1 MKPAP
6 TSDQIRTRLKVR
18 HLQTKAA
25 LAQKHPQ
32 AQNFLEEAG
41 IDLGQIRQHST
52 KLLTAGALGGALLIP
67 GAVQTDEIKPEPL
80 IKRPEATSPA
90 AQVQEGTVE
99 LDSSNDHKITLPTP
113 IAQALESG
121 GQIQKTGS
129 REFIVANFQKSLPQ
143 IVNKFNP
150 PFLTREDE
158 KIVEKII
165 TNGTKVPTK
174 ATLEGEHLN
183 TTYGYIGAEQHLKRF
198 PGDTIDRHSSKVEGM
213 APGLGGFGY
222 FTENGVL
229 TPDAIEREKY
239 YVCAQL
245 MYLPDWKERVRYLA
259 KWYKWRKMIV
269 VNADNGNAVVAVM
282 GDAGPAAWTG
292 KHFGGSP
299 EVMTELGGSK
309 YKKGR
314 VIMMFVDDP
323 NNEIPL
329 GPIKYNE
336 LPDKIVQAI

>member
-1 MKPAP
+1 MNPAQDLH
-6 TSDQIRTRLKVR
+6 DQIRSKLKLR
-18 HLQTKAA
+18 HLQARSK
-25 LAQKHPQ
+25 LSKKHPH
-32 AQNFLEEAG
+32 AQSFLEEAG
-41 IDLGQIRQHST
+41 IDLGQIRQHSS
-52 KLLTAGALGGALLIP
+52 KLLTAGAIGGALLIP
-67 GAVQTDEIKPEPL
+67 GTVQTYEIKPEPL
-80 IKRPEATSPA
+80 IKEPQSSESA
-90 AQVQEGTVE
+90 AVAPGTLE
-99 LDSSNDHKITLPTP
+99 FESENTKIALPTP
-113 IAQALESG
+113 VAQALERG
-121 GQIQKTGS
+121 GQIESKGS
-129 REFIVANFQKSLPQ
+129 REYLIANFQKGLPQ

-150 PFLTREDE
+150 PFLTRDDE
-158 KIVEKII
+158 KVVEKMI
-165 TNGTKVPTK
+165 TNATHVSTK

-183 TTYGYIGAEQHLKRF
+183 TAYGYIGAEQHLKRF
-198 PGDTIDRHSSKVEGM
+198 PGDTISQHSSQVEGM

-239 YVCAQL
+239 YVVGQL
-245 MYLPDWKERVRYLA
+245 MYLPDWKARVRYLA

-299 EVMTELGGSK
+299 EVMQELGGSK

-329 GPIKYNE
+329 GPVNYNE